1 MKKDYYIDVPI
12 WPYADE
18 KREIVDDVLKSGC
31 WWRNIWYASEN
42 V

>member
-18 KREIVDDVLKSGC
+18 KEREIVDDVLGNQDMVEKYLV
-31 WWRNIWYASEN
+31 RK
-42 V
+42 